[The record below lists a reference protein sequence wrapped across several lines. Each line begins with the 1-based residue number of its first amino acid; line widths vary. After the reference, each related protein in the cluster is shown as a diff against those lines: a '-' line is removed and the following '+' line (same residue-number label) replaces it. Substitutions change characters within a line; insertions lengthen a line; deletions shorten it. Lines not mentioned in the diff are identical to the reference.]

1 MGWMN
6 HFDINKLVA
15 VAHIRAEQLKGL
27 FLASAK
33 LLLVLLSGAMLFL
46 GVLLAVTNISFTHP
60 MSWQQ
65 FLAALPLAFV
75 TGLFAI
81 AIEGGTLFSASFV
94 KAREKKIKQ
103 ELDVLAK
110 AQTKYHY
117 TAAELKEK
125 QQQIKNQHW
134 PPHIIMGVCVFFSV
148 CGAEIFWQKL
158 LEDQSVFF
166 HAIGY
171 VLGLVVSALL
181 IFFEFNEDLIQ
192 RVIEQTISSSSLIM
206 LALDQSAKSQIHNEL
221 FTQRRAHL
229 KTPEFKAI
237 IAEASEQSLYGVLED
252 AVGMAGLTVSAEQL
266 QRNVTEEKES
276 RAAAEAF
283 IASGGNTEPLQIPL
297 QNRGARANPNG
308 RMTAQRRKCEAIV
321 QKYGRSTIL
330 RDLDRYAQEAG
341 VHRKTLERWLT
352 TPEIA

>member
-1 MGWMN
+1 MAN
-6 HFDINKLVA
+6 HFDINRLVA
-15 VAHIRAEQLKGL
+15 NAHIKAEQAKGL
-27 FLASAK
+27 FLACAK
-33 LLLVLLSGAMLFL
+33 LLLILLSGAMLFF
-46 GVLLAVTNISFTHP
+46 GVLLAVTDINLAKGISW
-60 MSWQQ
+60 SQV
-65 FLAALPLAFV
+65 LAALPVAIV
-75 TGLFAI
+75 AGLFAT

-110 AQTKYHY
+110 VAHKF
-117 TAAELKEK
+117 TANEAYAKRK
-125 QQQIKNQHW
+125 AIKGQRRA
-134 PPHIIMGVCVFFSV
+134 PYAIMAVCIFFSV

-158 LEDQSVFF
+158 LEDQTVFF
-166 HAIGY
+166 HIIGY

-206 LALDQSAKSQIHNEL
+206 LALDQSAKSQIHNAL
-221 FTQRRAHL
+221 FKERSEKL

-237 IAEASEQSLYGVLED
+237 IASSAEQSLYGVLED

-283 IASGGNTEPLQIPL
+283 IASNGNTEPLQIPL
-297 QNRGARANPNG
+297 QTRNPTSSGARN
-308 RMTAQRRKCEAIV
+308 TKERRAVMALKA
-321 QKYGRSTIL
+321 KYGAPRIL
-330 RDLDRYAQEAG
+330 SDPERYASEAG
-341 VHRKTLERWLT
+341 VSVKTLKRWLA

>member
-1 MGWMN
+1 M
-6 HFDINKLVA
+6 
-15 VAHIRAEQLKGL
+15 
-27 FLASAK
+27 
-33 LLLVLLSGAMLFL
+33 
-46 GVLLAVTNISFTHP
+46 
-60 MSWQQ
+60 
-65 FLAALPLAFV
+65 
-75 TGLFAI
+75 
-81 AIEGGTLFSASFV
+81 
-94 KAREKKIKQ
+94 
-103 ELDVLAK
+103 
-110 AQTKYHY
+110 
-117 TAAELKEK
+117 
-125 QQQIKNQHW
+125 
-134 PPHIIMGVCVFFSV
+134 CVFFSV